1 MKIKKENI
9 EKLILNILTFLLII
23 YIGVGLII
31 FSLFNISERF
41 FNKDNV
47 YDFVN
52 KIDIVSILK
61 SELGSELSEL
71 NFIENELEEMGLTDA
86 KINELVKSEEAKQLG
101 GRIITNMF
109 NKIAKDSNIEY
120 RVTNEQI
127 NELVEANINKVSS
140 NIDKEQ
146 LLNVI
151 EEKVP
156 NIVLNI
162 NGLLDKVYEKIMNSE
177 TIQKYQ
183 NYMYA
188 SINVLGFV
196 YNDFVKYFIL
206 FVVIS
211 FICLLLFIKKD
222 IYKSL
227 KSLSA
232 SFFIPFISFILIRS
246 FVLNSIN
253 INNALINGICSI
265 IDNELMKHSAIYFA
279 ISLSF
284 VVIYLIIYEIK
295 KRKEGVCNE

>member
-9 EKLILNILTFLLII
+9 EKLILTILTFLLII

-31 FSLFNISERF
+31 FSFFNISERF

-86 KINELVKSEEAKQLG
+86 KINELVKSEEAQQLS

-156 NIVLNI
+156 SIVLNI
-162 NGLLDKVYEKIMNSE
+162 NTLLDKVYEKIMSSV

-188 SINVLGFV
+188 SINVLGFI

-206 FVVIS
+206 FIIIS

-227 KSLSA
+227 KCLSA